1 VRPVANVFTAELTKD
16 EDDPAGYE
24 ASYARIGPLVGGA
37 QIGMSVYAL
46 PPGQS
51 ICPYH
56 YEPTDEEW
64 LICLEG
70 EPLLRTPG
78 GEQRL
83 RAGDVVCFPVGEP
96 GAHKVTAVDA
106 PARVA
111 IFSTRSEV
119 GVAVYPDS
127 AKLGVW
133 FQGRHHMVR
142 LEPQLD
148 YWDGE
153 TESRNAAT

>member
-1 VRPVANVFTAELTKD
+1 MRPVANLLSAELTHD
-16 EDDPAGYE
+16 EGDPPGYE
-24 ASYARIGPLVGGA
+24 TGYARIGPVVGGA
-37 QIGMSVYAL
+37 KIGMSVYAM

-56 YEPTDEEW
+56 YEATDEEW

-70 EPLLRTPG
+70 EPLLRAPE
-78 GEQRL
+78 GERTL
-83 RAGDVVCFPVGEP
+83 RAGDVVCFPAGER

-111 IFSTRSEV
+111 IFSTKSEV

-133 FQGRHHMVR
+133 FQGQHHMVR

-153 TESRNAAT
+153 AGS